1 MTGPSIALNE
11 LTTLIRAAVG
21 RENDDGWTPVT
32 QAAADTVIRVLGMGP
47 DVMPFG
53 VWAMPD
59 GGLELWWDGST
70 PGWVAKLVVEPDGS
84 CACCIEPRRK
94 L

>member
-1 MTGPSIALNE
+1 MTITLDE
-11 LTTLIRAAVG
+11 LTAIIRAAVG
-21 RENDDGWTPVT
+21 RENDEDWVPVT
-32 QAAADTVIRVLGMGP
+32 QAAADTAVSYIVNGLG
-47 DVMPFG
+47 DCLPFG